1 MIDGRQSAPPALVQ
15 DRLAAVLQAAM
26 DAPGNGPRLRAAGLV
41 AAFFDGV
48 EHPQPSQ
55 SRPGNPR
62 FPVQLT
68 VGARSPRPPIPG
80 ANQPNLRLVADW
92 AERFTQ
98 IPVLTKAEIRS
109 QPGLFLASVSGIAYR
124 GSTSGSRGQAYEFF
138 AGANW
143 NQARIQARE
152 RSLAWW
158 GISPAVPILNLNS
171 RLMPGRT
178 GDLALGGPL
187 SAEMMAGLVESLRQT
202 PTALRGHPSRLCEI
216 ASLLPKELPPVRA
229 VICTGEPLFEHQ
241 KHLLEAAFQAP
252 VVNEYGCHE
261 SAAFGMTCPEGGR
274 LHLDEHRCFYEIL
287 DQHLITTDLWNETMP
302 LIRYQSGDLV
312 QPYDTPCPCGRPGPT
327 VAILGRMEDR
337 VTTLNGLL
345 PTGKVPMPPLS
356 GISHYRIQRV
366 APGQVLTWAR
376 AELGQSVNPSP
387 TQDVLAPNQ
396 NPLNQSRQDLRFSEA
411 QDSLNNWVQ
420 NTFGPSTVA
429 ITWAEPSLAESIPPV
444 SWTDDQWQTVVTQ
457 QSLGAWLQAGA
468 MPTGEAQPIATLLK
482 ALVSPAVMGQP
493 LPWVIQ
499 KKIADL
505 ADRSPLTDPAME
517 ILRWRVL
524 LLATSLLPQS
534 QAETLYGQALER
546 LQSMALPAAA
556 WLDSLIPS
564 LHLSPEITAPA
575 WANLTTSNHHD
586 FWEVWTLD
594 PINAHHLLAAFDGV
608 IHRQAPPKRPPVAQ
622 ALNPL
627 LAVLV
632 GDLRQWASEFTLAHL
647 LHWGALVRGQAP
659 VDLTDSASQKSLDA
673 DPLRP
678 FTKAWL
684 TWRQRLI
691 QGSSALGSST
701 LNRDSTLGDDAAL
714 GQDLA
719 LEQDWYTL
727 KAATPAD
734 QQARLWIEWGY
745 GLRAQGQALDPA
757 RWLPILD
764 THIPGWL
771 DPAQS
776 PPAGITPWLPIVQ
789 ALAQPLH
796 RQGQVELAYRCLQV
810 AALAPRQAMAFA
822 ALTQHYNAKQ
832 AVLVDL
838 LPWQGAEG

>member
-1 MIDGRQSAPPALVQ
+1 MIDGRQPAPPALVQ

-48 EHPQPSQ
+48 EQPQPSQ
-55 SRPGNPR
+55 GRPGNPR
-62 FPVQLT
+62 FPAYPT
-68 VGARSPRPPIPG
+68 VGARSPRPLIPG
-80 ANQPNLRLVADW
+80 VNQPNLRLVADW

-98 IPVLTKAEIRS
+98 IPILTKAEIRS
-109 QPGLFLASVSGIAYR
+109 QPGLFLASVARIAYR

-138 AGANW
+138 AGADW

-187 SAEMMAGLVESLRQT
+187 STEMMAGLVESLRHT
-202 PTALRGHPSRLCEI
+202 PMALRGYPSRLCEV
-216 ASLLPKELPPVRA
+216 ASELTESLPSVRA
-229 VICTGEPLFEHQ
+229 VICTGEPLFDHQ
-241 KHLLEAAFQAP
+241 KHLLEAVFQAP

-261 SAAFGMTCPEGGR
+261 SAAFGMTCPEAGR

-287 DQHLITTDLWNETMP
+287 DQHLITTDLWNETIP
-302 LIRYQSGDLV
+302 LVRYQSGDLV
-312 QPYDTPCPCGRPGPT
+312 QPYATPCPCGRPGLT
-327 VAILGRMEDR
+327 VDILGRMEDR
-337 VTTLNGLL
+337 VTTLNGLV
-345 PTGKVPMPPLS
+345 PTGNVPLPPLP
-356 GISHYRIQRV
+356 GISHYRIQRI
-366 APGQVLTWAR
+366 APGQVLAWAKP
-376 AELGQSVNPSP
+376 ASEQLVNPSQP
-387 TQDVLAPNQ
+387 QDGLASKQ
-396 NPLNQSRQDLRFSEA
+396 NPLNPSRQDPRFSEA
-411 QDSLNNWVQ
+411 QESLNTWVQ
-420 NTFGPSTVA
+420 DTFGPSRVA
-429 ITWAEPSLAESIPPV
+429 ITWAESSLAESIPPAP
-444 SWTDDQWQTVVTQ
+444 WTDQQWQTVVTQ
-457 QSLGAWLQAGA
+457 QSLGAWLQTGA
-468 MPTGEAQPIATLLK
+468 MPTGEAQSIAALLK
-482 ALVSPAVMGQP
+482 DLVSPTVIGQP
-493 LPWVIQ
+493 LPWVMQ

-505 ADRSPLTDPAME
+505 VDRPPLADPALE

-524 LLATSLLPQS
+524 LLATSVLPQS
-534 QAETLYGQALER
+534 QAETLYGQTLDR
-546 LQSMALPAAA
+546 LQSMPLPASA

-564 LHLSPEITAPA
+564 LHLPTEITALA
-575 WANLTTSNHHD
+575 WADLMASQRHN
-586 FWEVWTLD
+586 FGEVWPLD
-594 PINAHHLLAAFDGV
+594 PLNAHHLLAAFDGV
-608 IHRQAPPKRPPVAQ
+608 IHRQAPPKRPPVAK
-622 ALNPL
+622 ALTPL

-632 GDLRQWASEFTLAHL
+632 GDLRQWASEFTPDHL
-647 LHWGALVRGQAP
+647 LHWIALVQGKTP
-659 VDLTDSASQKSLDA
+659 VDLTDSASTTSLDTGH
-673 DPLRP
+673 LSP
-678 FTKAWL
+678 FAKAWL

-691 QGSSALGSST
+691 QGSSGLT
-701 LNRDSTLGDDAAL
+701 CDS
-714 GQDLA
+714 A
-719 LEQDWYTL
+719 LEQDWHTL
-727 KAATPAD
+727 KAATPAG

-745 GLRAQGQALDPA
+745 GQRVQGQALDPA
-757 RWLPILD
+757 QWLPILD

-810 AALAPRQAMAFA
+810 AALAPRQSMAFA
-822 ALTQHYNAKQ
+822 ALTQHYNTKQ